1 MKRTCTMKKEKRSNN
16 IRKNAYD
23 FDLKEEEKIY
33 KYVCGRMTNREKKKM
48 SENNKFTSYGCWKKY
63 IVDKYEDYSYER
75 LVDFSHF
82 LNQKIRNIKLED
94 DYWIILIPVTLAIIL
109 DKFMNEFT
117 EIMNMEINSILHGI
131 INLFAISIVLVMVI
145 FMIAKLGIQ
154 LVKVREQENLYKD
167 YKEIID
173 EMIKNERD
181 T

>member
-1 MKRTCTMKKEKRSNN
+1 
-16 IRKNAYD
+16 
-23 FDLKEEEKIY
+23 
-33 KYVCGRMTNREKKKM
+33 
-48 SENNKFTSYGCWKKY
+48 
-63 IVDKYEDYSYER
+63 
-75 LVDFSHF
+75 
-82 LNQKIRNIKLED
+82 
-94 DYWIILIPVTLAIIL
+94 
-109 DKFMNEFT
+109 
-117 EIMNMEINSILHGI
+117 MEINSILHGI